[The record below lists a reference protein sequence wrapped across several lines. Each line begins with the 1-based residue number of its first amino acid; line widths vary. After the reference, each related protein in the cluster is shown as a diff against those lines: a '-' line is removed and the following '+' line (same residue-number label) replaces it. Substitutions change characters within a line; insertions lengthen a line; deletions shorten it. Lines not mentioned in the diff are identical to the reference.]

1 MTPVSSLHYGILQQ
15 ANHTDSEYLNELK
28 VPQRDYYLN
37 KSKDIIKEWLAI
49 QDEANDTIRRHL
61 DELVIRGKKL
71 EYTRTGNVY
80 IAKYPDNFYK
90 QKALYAL
97 ASITGCE
104 LVKRITIQRPTSEKF
119 QRVSENA
126 NTRRIWDFQRTY
138 AQEAFDGIHVLS
150 EQDVNLEIYLDYIRD
165 IPDVAYPSGTTS
177 GAYIGPSGEHVK
189 DDKNLD
195 VDSVFFKQAVIDLAV
210 LEIKRDYSKIPE
222 QEYRAQRAF
231 ILSTERI

>member
-28 VPQRDYYLN
+28 APQRDYYLN
-37 KSKDIIKEWLAI
+37 KAKDIIKEWLSI

-61 DELVIRGKKL
+61 EELVIRGKKL
-71 EYTRTGNVY
+71 EYTRTGNIYV
-80 IAKYPDNFYK
+80 AKYPADFYK
-90 QKALYAL
+90 QKALYAS
-97 ASITGCE
+97 ASVTGCE
-104 LVKRITIQRPTSEKF
+104 LVKKITIQRPTSEKF

-138 AQEAFDGIHVLS
+138 AQEASDGIHVLS
-150 EQDVNLEIYLDYIRD
+150 EPGVNLDIYIDYIRN
-165 IPDVAYPSGTTS
+165 IPDVAYPSGASS
-177 GAYIGPSGEHVK
+177 GSYIGPTGEKVTE
-189 DDKNLD
+189 DKNLD
-195 VDSVFFKQAVIDLAV
+195 INSTFFKQAVIDLAV
-210 LEIKRDYSKIPE
+210 LEIKRDYSKIPD